1 MAYSN
6 VTPPTL
12 PDYNPVSGYSYN
24 GTVLPKLPEWDEE
37 KYPYVALQYL
47 AGEGSTIYVIGY
59 SEKPTTSIQAITKS
73 VVHGVDTGVSYITT
87 YYYEPEGWYSDAE
100 ESANGHRIGID
111 NFIWANYDILNTDGT
126 TYLAASDPVPIE
138 PYPYSVIAYNY
149 EKGAED
155 WYQAHLYY
163 SATPF
168 TWNGTAVVNSGTTYK
183 RIYDAELDA
192 WTDDAET
199 EIEATPGLDGT
210 VYQRIYTDHDILD
223 STGAVWLAAGQVT
236 PVEETGVS
244 DTWKYSF
251 KLGLALGLCGKPL
264 PIVRKLIGYSYNG
277 TVLPKLPEWDKITY
291 PYAVIGKVSNYPD
304 VYILVMGENAPTYSG
319 DTEKVTI
326 AMTNT
331 NEPLQIAKCVS
342 PYSAWGGVE
351 DWSYYMC
358 NFWTDL
364 YWTNTDILSTDG
376 TLYLATSDPVPV
388 YK

>member
-24 GTVLPKLPEWDEE
+24 GVELPDINTVWTDKEM
-37 KYPYVALQYL
+37 YPYAAIAL
-47 AGEGSTIYVIGY
+47 AG
-59 SEKPTTSIQAITKS
+59 
-73 VVHGVDTGVSYITT
+73 GVYHLNLYTFLS
-87 YYYEPEGWYSDAE
+87 
-100 ESANGHRIGID
+100 
-111 NFIWANYDILNTDGT
+111 NTDGAYVYCT
-126 TYLAASDPVPIE
+126 EAGSVLDYSFTDGQWELTEEREVSAGETLVSLSYISMAWTSADCLYTDGTLYLAASEPVPIQ

-155 WYQAHLYY
+155 WYQAHLCY

-192 WTDDAET
+192 WTDEAET

-223 STGAVWLAAGQVT
+223 STGAVWLAAGNITHVGMS
-236 PVEETGVS
+236 EE
-244 DTWKYSF
+244 WLYSF

-277 TVLPKLPEWDKITY
+277 TVLPKLPEWDKETY
-291 PYAVIGKVSNYPD
+291 PYAAIVAMNATDYPYALYCAKQAFVIADGKLNFATADIHTPLRYEY
-304 VYILVMGENAPTYSG
+304 YINSSEWTGGENIFVQTG
-319 DTEKVTI
+319 
-326 AMTNT
+326 
-331 NEPLQIAKCVS
+331 L
-342 PYSAWGGVE
+342 GV
-351 DWSYYMC
+351 
-358 NFWTDL
+358 
-364 YWTNTDILSTDG
+364 DG
-376 TLYLATSDPVPV
+376 TAVWSNHDLLDKKDGTIILAASEPVPI
-388 YK
+388 YE